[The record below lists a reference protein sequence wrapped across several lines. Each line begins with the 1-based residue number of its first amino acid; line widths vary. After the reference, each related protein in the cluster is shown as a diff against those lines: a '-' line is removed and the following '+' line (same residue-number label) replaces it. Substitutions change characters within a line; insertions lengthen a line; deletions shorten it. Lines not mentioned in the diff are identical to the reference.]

1 MISTHHSQFPTQLL
15 TIHNSPLTTMRNL
28 LIFITK
34 YNAFFLFLIFE
45 VSSLLIYIKY
55 NSFQKATFIN
65 SSNEVTGNLYAR
77 ISEFNGY
84 LSLKDVNDS
93 LARENAR
100 LRSQLKSSFYADT
113 VTKHKVTDTVYK
125 QQYEYIVAKVI
136 NNSVNRSN
144 NYITINRGSN
154 QGIAKGMG
162 VICGL
167 GIVGKVVYASA
178 HFAVV
183 QSLLHKDSQFSAMLA
198 GNKEIGSI
206 EWGDDLD
213 PHKGLL
219 KDVSNNAL
227 PKLGELVVTSGYSLF
242 PEGIPIG
249 KISSLHTKAGGSFLN
264 MEVTLAVDFSK
275 LQYVNVVDNKFAKE
289 QEGLE
294 AQQKKD
300 E

>member
-1 MISTHHSQFPTQLL
+1 
-15 TIHNSPLTTMRNL
+15 MRNL

-34 YNAFFLFLIFE
+34 YNAFFLFVIFE
-45 VSSLLIYIKY
+45 VCALLVYIKY
-55 NSFQKATFIN
+55 NSFQKAAFIN

-77 ISEFNGY
+77 VNEFQRY

-100 LRSQLKSSFYADT
+100 LRNQLKSSFYADT
-113 VTKHKVTDTVYK
+113 VTRHKVSDTIYK

-144 NYITINRGSN
+144 NYITINRGN
-154 QGIAKGMG
+154 HQGIAKGMG
-162 VICGL
+162 VICSS
-167 GIVGKVVYASA
+167 GIVGKVVYVSD

-198 GNKEIGSI
+198 RNKEIGYI
-206 EWGDDLD
+206 EWADDLD
-213 PHKGLL
+213 PHKGVL

-227 PKLGELVVTSGYSLF
+227 PKLGELVVTSGYSTLF
-242 PEGIPIG
+242 PEGVPIG
-249 KISSLHTKAGGSFLN
+249 KISNLHTKAGGFSLN
-264 MEVTLAVDFSK
+264 MEVALAVDFSN
-275 LQYVNVVDNKFAKE
+275 LQYVDVIVNKFATE
-289 QEGLE
+289 QAGLE
-294 AQQKKD
+294 ALQKKD

>member
-1 MISTHHSQFPTQLL
+1 
-15 TIHNSPLTTMRNL
+15 MRNL
-28 LIFITK
+28 WIFISK

-45 VSSLLIYIKY
+45 VSSLIIYIKY
-55 NSFQKATFIN
+55 NSFQKAAFIN

-77 ISEFNGY
+77 INEFYRY
-84 LSLKDVNDS
+84 LSLKDVNDN
-93 LARENAR
+93 LAQENAG
-100 LRSQLKSSFYADT
+100 LRNQLKSSFYVDT
-113 VTKHKVTDTVYK
+113 ITKHKITDTVYK

-144 NYITINRGSN
+144 NYLTINRGSK
-154 QGIAKGMG
+154 QGIAKGLG
-162 VICGL
+162 VMCDK
-167 GIVGKVVYASA
+167 GIVGKVIYVSD

-198 GNKEIGSI
+198 NNKEIGYV
-206 EWGDDLD
+206 EWGDDMN
-213 PHKGLL
+213 PHKGVL
-219 KDVSNNAL
+219 KDISNNAL

-249 KISSLHTKAGGSFLN
+249 KISNLHTKAGGLLLN
-264 MEVTLAVDFSK
+264 MELTLSVDFSK

>member
-1 MISTHHSQFPTQLL
+1 
-15 TIHNSPLTTMRNL
+15 MRNL
-28 LIFITK
+28 WIFISK

-45 VSSLLIYIKY
+45 VTSLVIYVKY

-65 SSNEVTGNLYAR
+65 SSSEITGNLYAKF
-77 ISEFNGY
+77 SEFFGY

-93 LARENAR
+93 LAHENAQ
-100 LRSQLKSSFYADT
+100 LRNQLKSSLYADT

-125 QQYEYIVAKVI
+125 QQYEYIQAKVI

-144 NYITINRGSN
+144 NYLTLNRGSD
-154 QGIAKGMG
+154 QGVEKGMG
-162 VICGL
+162 VICDK
-167 GIVGKVVYASA
+167 GIVGKVVYVSG
-178 HFAVV
+178 HFSVV

-198 GNKEIGSI
+198 KNKEIGYI

-213 PHKGLL
+213 PHKGVL

-242 PEGIPIG
+242 PAGIAIG
-249 KISSLHTKAGGSFLN
+249 KISNLHTKAGGVSLT
-264 MEVTLAVDFSK
+264 MEVALSVDFSK
-275 LQYVNVVDNKFAKE
+275 LDYVDVVDNKFATE
-289 QEGLE
+289 QQGLE